1 VRGTVSPIDIIP
13 VAEDMG
19 LIVDLGRWILRKAC
33 MECMKW
39 PEASASPS
47 TSRRSSSTSATC

>member
-1 VRGTVSPIDIIP
+1 MESPGAATVSPVDIIP

-33 MECMKW
+33 MGMHEM
-39 PEASASPS
+39 A
-47 TSRRSSSTSATC
+47 